1 MHDVIQSAVRR
12 FTDNYIVITAWGFAH
27 AATLMG
33 ILFPILMVI
42 TYTGDLSMSSNSRSI
57 LEMKY
62 SIYIETLFQLF
73 VLNMWYYNWDCKG
86 TAFII
91 IYSGIGKHRIL
102 NLSIAFLTSSYSFH
116 RGACKGV
123 AC

>member
-1 MHDVIQSAVRR
+1 MHEVIQSAVRR
-12 FTDNYIVITAWGFAH
+12 FTDNYIVITVWGFAH
-27 AATLMG
+27 ATTLMV

-62 SIYIETLFQLF
+62 SIYIEILFQLF
-73 VLNMWYYNWDCKG
+73 VLNMWYYNWDC
-86 TAFII
+86 TFVI

-102 NLSIAFLTSSYSFH
+102 NLRIAYLTSSYSFH
-116 RGACKGV
+116 RGSCKRM
-123 AC
+123 AY